1 MSGAE
6 LNLIE
11 TETKL
16 RLSGSEAEI
25 NNAKVYVSYVLAQR
39 HGDVDVSKDSG
50 RSDLTIVYLPSD
62 TVGYIMGKG
71 GYNLRGIEDEFGTL
85 MFFAKVKRFETANG
99 NKNNDNNNNGSKRD
113 NDDMDED
120 NNGR

>member
-16 RLSGSEAEI
+16 RLSGSEDEI
-25 NNAKVYVSYVLAQR
+25 SNAKVYVSYVLAQR

-99 NKNNDNNNNGSKRD
+99 NKNNDNNNDMNKRE
-113 NDDMDED
+113 NDMDED
-120 NNGR
+120 NNDR